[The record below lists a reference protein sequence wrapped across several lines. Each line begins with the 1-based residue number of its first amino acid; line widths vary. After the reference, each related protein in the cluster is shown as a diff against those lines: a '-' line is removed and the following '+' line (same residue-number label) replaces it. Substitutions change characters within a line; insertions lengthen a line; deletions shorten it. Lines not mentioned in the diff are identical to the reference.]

1 MDNTASDGSTG
12 GNGSTTSGGVGGESG
27 NRMTSSGNNGSGRQ
41 REVKTE
47 EGEAFAKENDLL
59 FVEASAKSGENV
71 EHAFFT
77 ASKDI
82 LDKVKRGVFDQGK
95 VSFFV
100 FFFLFIN
107 YCFFKFSILPSLFFL
122 YLFLHSIFG
131 LRNELS

>member
-1 MDNTASDGSTG
+1 MDNAASDCSAG

-27 NRMTSSGNNGSGRQ
+27 NRMTSGGNSSGRQ

-77 ASKDI
+77 ASKDRF
-82 LDKVKRGVFDQGK
+82 KATAEACVKALVNGTDAEGGTKTYAKSPMKSV
-95 VSFFV
+95 
-100 FFFLFIN
+100 L
-107 YCFFKFSILPSLFFL
+107 
-122 YLFLHSIFG
+122 
-131 LRNELS
+131 

>member
-27 NRMTSSGNNGSGRQ
+27 NRMTSGGNGSGRQ

-107 YCFFKFSILPSLFFL
+107 YCFFKFSIFLSLFSL
-122 YLFLHSIFG
+122 CLSLRSIFD
-131 LRNELS
+131 LRNELI